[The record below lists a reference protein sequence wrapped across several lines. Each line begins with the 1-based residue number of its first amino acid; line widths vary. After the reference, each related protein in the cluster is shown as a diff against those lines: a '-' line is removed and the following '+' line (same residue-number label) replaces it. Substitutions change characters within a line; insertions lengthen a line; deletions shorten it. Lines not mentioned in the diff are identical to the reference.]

1 MEEGNCNI
9 FMSESIS
16 TGTSQVIHVYM
27 DEIV

>member
-9 FMSESIS
+9 VMSEPIS